1 MLKYVNNIQLSVVVR
16 FQRGICFCLKKKV
29 VFIHCISVLQLKRFT
44 ADLIM
49 QLTSLKVHLKKRI
62 IPKYVV
68 SHKMTFRVPAVEK
81 Q

>member
-49 QLTSLKVHLKKRI
+49 QLTSLKVHFLKKKDNSQI
-62 IPKYVV
+62 C
-68 SHKMTFRVPAVEK
+68 SVP
-81 Q
+81 QDDLPRTGS